1 MDVPALLE
9 AACLL
14 VPAATA
20 TENDL
25 TVDDVWEHLAHD
37 DWETALGLLESLGDA
52 RPLPLDFWAD
62 LAGAAEQLR
71 LERSAAWCRW
81 RWNETRRGV
90 IRAGLTLEPAAE
102 NRRRTPFAGAGALR
116 PLWDIGHRA
125 PDGGP
130 AFDVAALWV
139 EHTPFLA
146 PGEHATVRLA
156 PLDPARWRHLRPGH
170 RITMHEGRP
179 VGGTATVLEVLHPA
193 GDGSST
199 EAIR

>member
-90 IRAGLTLEPAAE
+90 IRADLTLEPA
-102 NRRRTPFAGAGALR
+102 
-116 PLWDIGHRA
+116 
-125 PDGGP
+125 
-130 AFDVAALWV
+130 AALWV

-156 PLDPARWRHLRPGH
+156 PLDPARWRHLRPGR